1 MAPGCFTRA
10 NLTIYLQKC
19 LKLPKDI
26 WFQRI
31 INFVKENRELFW
43 NIQEKKKEF
52 QNEIF
57 KIN

>member
-43 NIQEKKKEF
+43 NIQGEKKRISK
-52 QNEIF
+52 
-57 KIN
+57 